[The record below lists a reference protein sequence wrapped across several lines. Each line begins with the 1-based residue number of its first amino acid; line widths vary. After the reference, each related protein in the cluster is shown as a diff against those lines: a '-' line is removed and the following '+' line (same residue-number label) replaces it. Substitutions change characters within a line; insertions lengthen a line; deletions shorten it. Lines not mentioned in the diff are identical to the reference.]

1 MSSKDQNTPNE
12 QVSDDIEM
20 EQVKAE
26 ATDAAAAETAEE
38 VDPRDERIA
47 QLEAELAVAQGGVRD
62 AQIRAQAEIENIRRR
77 TEQDVE
83 KAHKFAL
90 EKFANEL
97 LPVIDSLERALEV
110 ADKENAELAS
120 MIEGIDL
127 TLKSLLAAVR
137 KYGVEAVDQV
147 NVPFN
152 PDVHQAMSM
161 MESEEVAPNHVLMV
175 MQRGYTLNGRLLRPA
190 MVAVAKAK
198 A

>member
-1 MSSKDQNTPNE
+1 MSSKEQNTPNE

-20 EQVKAE
+20 EQAQHQ
-26 ATDAAAAETAEE
+26 DAETAEG

-47 QLEAELAVAQGGVRD
+47 ELEVQLAQSQGGVRE

-77 TEQDVE
+77 AELDVE

-110 ADKENAELAS
+110 ADKNNAELTA
-120 MIEGIDL
+120 MVEGIDL
-127 TLKSLLAAVR
+127 TLKSLLGAVR
-137 KYGVEAVDQV
+137 KFGVEVVGEV
-147 NVPFN
+147 NEPFN
-152 PDVHQAMSM
+152 PELHQAMSM

>member
-1 MSSKDQNTPNE
+1 MSSKEQNTPNE

-20 EQVKAE
+20 EQAQ
-26 ATDAAAAETAEE
+26 TQDAETAE
-38 VDPRDERIA
+38 VIDPRDERIA
-47 QLEAELAVAQGGVRD
+47 ELEAQLAESLGAVREAQL
-62 AQIRAQAEIENIRRR
+62 RAQAEIENIRRR

-110 ADKENAELAS
+110 ADKTNPELAS
-120 MIEGIDL
+120 MIEGIEL
-127 TLKSLLAAVR
+127 TMKSLLGAVR
-137 KYGVEAVDQV
+137 KFGVEVVGDI

-152 PDVHQAMSM
+152 PEVHQAMSM
-161 MESEEVAPNHVLMV
+161 MESEDVAPNHVIMV

-198 A
+198 S

>member
-1 MSSKDQNTPNE
+1 MSSKEQNTPNE
-12 QVSDDIEM
+12 QVSDEIEM
-20 EQVKAE
+20 EQAQTQDAE
-26 ATDAAAAETAEE
+26 AAEA
-38 VDPRDERIA
+38 VDPRDDRIA
-47 QLEAELAVAQGGVRD
+47 ELEVQLAQSQGGVRE

-77 TEQDVE
+77 AELDVE

-110 ADKENAELAS
+110 ADKANPDLTS
-120 MIEGIDL
+120 MVEGIEL
-127 TLKSLLAAVR
+127 TLKSLLGAVR
-137 KYGVEAVDQV
+137 KFGVEVIGDV

-152 PDVHQAMSM
+152 PELHQAMSM
-161 MESEEVAPNHVLMV
+161 MESEDVAPNHVLMI